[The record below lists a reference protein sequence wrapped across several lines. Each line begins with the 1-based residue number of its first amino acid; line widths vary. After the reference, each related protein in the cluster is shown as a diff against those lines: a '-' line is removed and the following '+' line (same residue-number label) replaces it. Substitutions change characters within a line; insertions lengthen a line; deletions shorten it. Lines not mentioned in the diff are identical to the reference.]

1 MNPKKD
7 ERKRIMKKENT
18 LAGTLTA
25 LAWAK
30 PMSQK
35 EIGERAYQKW
45 ESAGKPNGK
54 DLNFWL
60 EAQREL
66 SRVKQQ
72 LAEMI

>member
-1 MNPKKD
+1 MNPQND
-7 ERKRIMKKENT
+7 ERNRIMKKENT
-18 LAGTLTA
+18 FVGIPTG

-30 PMSQK
+30 PISPK

-45 ESAGKPNGK
+45 EAAGKPNGK

-66 SRVKQQ
+66 SRVKKQ
-72 LAEMI
+72 LAEKI